1 MYMYYAHVHSISPP
15 KPSLEHKSRVCTIIN
30 MRLIDETFMGD
41 IGMIVSVASV
51 SYRLIVGRKAV
62 SDGSKEVLGATCV
75 VRIN

>member
-15 KPSLEHKSRVCTIIN
+15 KPSLEHKSRVCIIN
-30 MRLIDETFMGD
+30 MRLIDETFMDD
-41 IGMIVSVASV
+41 IEKIVSVARV